1 MVHKIH
7 TILEKTATGMAV
19 FLLLSLV
26 VLSFI
31 QVVLRNLFSMGLNLV
46 EEFMRN
52 GVLWIAFVGAVLT
65 TLRGKHISI
74 DILPRFLKST
84 SKKILLWSLS
94 VLASIICLV
103 LSWLAISFIRL
114 EIETG
119 STIGGV
125 FPAWIIELI
134 IPIGFILLALSFPL
148 KMLEDHNEEGI

>member
-74 DILPRFLKST
+74 DILPRLLKST
-84 SKKILLWSLS
+84 SKKILLWILS

-148 KMLEDHNEEGI
+148 KMLEGNNKEGI

>member
-84 SKKILLWSLS
+84 SKKILLWILS
-94 VLASIICLV
+94 ILASIICLV
-103 LSWLAISFIRL
+103 LSWLAISFVRL

-148 KMLEDHNEEGI
+148 KMLEGNNEEGI

>member
-74 DILPRFLKST
+74 DILPRLLKST
-84 SKKILLWSLS
+84 SKKILLWILS

-103 LSWLAISFIRL
+103 LSWLAISFVRL

-148 KMLEDHNEEGI
+148 KMLEGNNEEGI